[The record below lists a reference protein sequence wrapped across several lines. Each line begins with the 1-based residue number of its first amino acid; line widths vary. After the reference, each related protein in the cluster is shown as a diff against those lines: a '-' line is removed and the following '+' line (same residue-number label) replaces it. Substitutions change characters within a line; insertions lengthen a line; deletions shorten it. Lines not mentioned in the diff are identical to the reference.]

1 MELQNV
7 IDSTI
12 TGTGADRVGDR
23 IDLGKWTIDLHDTLH
38 VAKSVHG
45 VHLDGR
51 GRATRIRWLGPDDV
65 PVFCFT
71 DGNGCQLSNLS
82 VELVNRASILV
93 QMSDSG
99 DGPIRSSSNVLRNIY
114 VPDASERLGTFW
126 RIGGGKDVKNDFMR
140 GYDLD
145 VSGCEVGVVVE
156 GRNSVNHELYGCQFK
171 GRTGGKVGIRTIDG
185 GSVRMFGGSLNQF
198 KESAFDIDTRNGVA
212 LVASGV
218 YLEKC
223 RRLLTAPA
231 PIRPAV
237 TTHVAILDGLRW
249 GSAAADLPADGEIIH
264 YSGGTLIVRGCW
276 FWTSTPNETEY
287 RFRYS
292 TTQTHGD
299 FVFED
304 CRVRAKNEDGHWP
317 GEPPNSVRGSLLHAG
332 PPNQPVPMPP
342 T

>member
-38 VAKSVHG
+38 VAKGVHG

-99 DGPIRSSSNVLRNIY
+99 DGPIRSSGNVLRNIY

-126 RIGGGKDVKNDFMR
+126 RIGGGKDNKNDFMR

-198 KESAFDIDTRNGVA
+198 A
-212 LVASGV
+212 AS
-218 YLEKC
+218 
-223 RRLLTAPA
+223 
-231 PIRPAV
+231 
-237 TTHVAILDGLRW
+237 
-249 GSAAADLPADGEIIH
+249 DLPANGEIIR
-264 YSGGTLIVRGCW
+264 YSGGTLVVRGCW

-287 RFRYS
+287 RFRYT
-292 TTQTHGD
+292 TTQTLGD
-299 FVFED
+299 FIFED
-304 CRVRAKNEDGHWP
+304 CRVRAKNEGGHWP
-317 GEPPNSVRGSLLHAG
+317 GLPPNSVRGSLLHAG